1 MSDEKSEKPVE
12 ETVENVEAVLEEEIS
27 ASEGEA
33 DVMSSELAALQK
45 KADEHYDQL
54 VRAHAEIE
62 NLKRRQT
69 QELEKAH
76 KYALDK
82 FVGELLTIWD
92 SLELGLQAAQ
102 NDQADVASL
111 REGTELTV
119 KMFGDVMEKFNVERI
134 NPEGEAFNPEFHQ
147 AMSMIPNAEMAPN
160 TVMAV
165 MQKGVSLNGRLI
177 RPAMVVVSQAMP
189 EAAE

>member
-1 MSDEKSEKPVE
+1 MSDEKNENPVE

-27 ASEGEA
+27 ASEGDA
-33 DVMSSELAALQK
+33 DAMSSELAVLQK

-62 NLKRRQT
+62 NLKRRHT

-102 NDQADVASL
+102 NDEADVASL

-147 AMSMIPNAEMAPN
+147 AMSMVPNAEMAPN

>member
-1 MSDEKSEKPVE
+1 MSDEKNENPVE
-12 ETVENVEAVLEEEIS
+12 EAVENVEAVLEEEIS
-27 ASEGEA
+27 ASEGDA
-33 DVMSSELAALQK
+33 DAMSSELAALQK

-62 NLKRRQT
+62 NLKRRHT

-102 NDQADVASL
+102 NDEADVASL

-147 AMSMIPNAEMAPN
+147 AMSMVPNAEMAPN

>member
-1 MSDEKSEKPVE
+1 MSDEKNENPVE

-27 ASEGEA
+27 ASEGDA
-33 DVMSSELAALQK
+33 DAMSSELAALQK

-54 VRAHAEIE
+54 MRAHAEIE
-62 NLKRRQT
+62 NLKRRHT

-102 NDQADVASL
+102 NDEADVASL

-147 AMSMIPNAEMAPN
+147 AMSMVPNAEMAPN

-165 MQKGVSLNGRLI
+165 MQKGVSLNGRLV

>member
-1 MSDEKSEKPVE
+1 MSDEKNENPVE
-12 ETVENVEAVLEEEIS
+12 ETVENVEAVLDEEIS
-27 ASEGEA
+27 ASEGDA
-33 DVMSSELAALQK
+33 DAMSSELAALQK

-62 NLKRRQT
+62 NLKRRHT

-102 NDQADVASL
+102 NDEADVASL

-134 NPEGEAFNPEFHQ
+134 NPEGESFNPEFHQ
-147 AMSMIPNAEMAPN
+147 AMSMVPNAEMAPN

>member
-1 MSDEKSEKPVE
+1 MSDEKNENPVE
-12 ETVENVEAVLEEEIS
+12 ETVENVEAVLDEEIS
-27 ASEGEA
+27 ASEGDA
-33 DVMSSELAALQK
+33 DAMSSELAALQK
-45 KADEHYDQL
+45 KANDHYDQL

-62 NLKRRQT
+62 NLKRRHT

-102 NDQADVASL
+102 NDEADVASL

-147 AMSMIPNAEMAPN
+147 AMSMVPNAEMAPN

>member
-1 MSDEKSEKPVE
+1 MSDEKNENPAE

-27 ASEGEA
+27 ASEGDA
-33 DVMSSELAALQK
+33 DAMSSELAALQK

-62 NLKRRQT
+62 NLKRRHT

-102 NDQADVASL
+102 NDEADVASL

-134 NPEGEAFNPEFHQ
+134 NPEGESFNPEFHQ
-147 AMSMIPNAEMAPN
+147 AMSMVPNAEMAPN

-177 RPAMVVVSQAMP
+177 RPAMVVVSQAIP
-189 EAAE
+189 EEAE

>member
-1 MSDEKSEKPVE
+1 MSDEKNENPAE

-27 ASEGEA
+27 ASEGDA
-33 DVMSSELAALQK
+33 DAMSSELAALQK

-62 NLKRRQT
+62 NLKRRHT

-102 NDQADVASL
+102 NDEADVASL
-111 REGTELTV
+111 REGTGLTV

-134 NPEGEAFNPEFHQ
+134 NPEGESFNPEFHQ
-147 AMSMIPNAEMAPN
+147 AMSMVPNAEMAPN

-165 MQKGVSLNGRLI
+165 MQKGVLLNGRLI
-177 RPAMVVVSQAMP
+177 RPAMVVVSQAIP
-189 EAAE
+189 EEAE

>member
-1 MSDEKSEKPVE
+1 MSDEKNENPVE

-27 ASEGEA
+27 ASEGDA

-62 NLKRRQT
+62 NLKRRHT

-92 SLELGLQAAQ
+92 SLELGIQAAQ
-102 NDQADVASL
+102 NDEADVASL

-147 AMSMIPNAEMAPN
+147 AMSMVPNAEMAPN

>member
-1 MSDEKSEKPVE
+1 MSDEKNENPAE

-27 ASEGEA
+27 ASEGDA
-33 DVMSSELAALQK
+33 DAMSSELAALQK

-62 NLKRRQT
+62 NLKRRHT

-102 NDQADVASL
+102 NDEADVASL

-134 NPEGEAFNPEFHQ
+134 NPEGESFNPEFHQ
-147 AMSMIPNAEMAPN
+147 AMSMVPNAEMAPN

-189 EAAE
+189 EEAE

>member
-1 MSDEKSEKPVE
+1 MSDEKNENPAE

-27 ASEGEA
+27 ASEGDA
-33 DVMSSELAALQK
+33 DAMSSELAALQK

-54 VRAHAEIE
+54 MRAHAEIE
-62 NLKRRQT
+62 NLKRRHT

-102 NDQADVASL
+102 NDEADVASL

-147 AMSMIPNAEMAPN
+147 AMSMVPNAEMAPN

-165 MQKGVSLNGRLI
+165 MQKGVSLNGRLV

>member
-1 MSDEKSEKPVE
+1 MSDEKNENPVE

-27 ASEGEA
+27 ASEGDA

-62 NLKRRQT
+62 NLKRRHT

-102 NDQADVASL
+102 NDEADVASL

-134 NPEGEAFNPEFHQ
+134 NPEGDAFNPEFHQ
-147 AMSMIPNAEMAPN
+147 AMSMVPNAEMAPN

>member
-1 MSDEKSEKPVE
+1 MSNEKNENPVD
-12 ETVENVEAVLEEEIS
+12 ETVENVEAILEEEIS
-27 ASEGEA
+27 ASEGDA
-33 DVMSSELAALQK
+33 DVMSSELAVLQK

-62 NLKRRQT
+62 NLKRRHT

-102 NDQADVASL
+102 NDEADVASL

-147 AMSMIPNAEMAPN
+147 AMSMVPNAEMAPN

>member
-1 MSDEKSEKPVE
+1 MSDEKNENPVE

-27 ASEGEA
+27 ASEGDA
-33 DVMSSELAALQK
+33 DAMSSELAALQK
-45 KADEHYDQL
+45 KADDHYDQL

-62 NLKRRQT
+62 NLKRRHT

-102 NDQADVASL
+102 NDEADVASL

-147 AMSMIPNAEMAPN
+147 AMSMVPNAEMAPN

>member
-1 MSDEKSEKPVE
+1 MSNEKNENPVD
-12 ETVENVEAVLEEEIS
+12 ETVENVEAILEEEIS
-27 ASEGEA
+27 ASEGDA
-33 DVMSSELAALQK
+33 DVMSSELAVLQK

-62 NLKRRQT
+62 NLKRRHT

-102 NDQADVASL
+102 NDEADVASL
-111 REGTELTV
+111 REGTVLTV

-147 AMSMIPNAEMAPN
+147 AMSMVPNAEMAPN

>member
-1 MSDEKSEKPVE
+1 MSDEKNENPAEK
-12 ETVENVEAVLEEEIS
+12 TVENVEAVLEEEIS
-27 ASEGEA
+27 VSEGEA
-33 DVMSSELAALQK
+33 DAMSSELAALQK

-62 NLKRRQT
+62 NLKRRHT

-102 NDQADVASL
+102 NDEADGASL

-119 KMFGDVMEKFNVERI
+119 KMFSDVMEKFNVERI
-134 NPEGEAFNPEFHQ
+134 NPEGESFNPDFHQ
-147 AMSMIPNAEMAPN
+147 AMSMVPNAEMAPN

>member
-1 MSDEKSEKPVE
+1 MSDEKNENPVE
-12 ETVENVEAVLEEEIS
+12 ETVENGEPVLEEEIS
-27 ASEGEA
+27 ASEGDA
-33 DVMSSELAALQK
+33 DAMSSELAALQK

-62 NLKRRQT
+62 NLKRRHT

-102 NDQADVASL
+102 NDEADVASL

-147 AMSMIPNAEMAPN
+147 AMSMVPNAEMAPN

-177 RPAMVVVSQAMP
+177 RPAMVVVSQAIP
-189 EAAE
+189 EEAE

>member
-1 MSDEKSEKPVE
+1 M
-12 ETVENVEAVLEEEIS
+12 EEEIS
-27 ASEGEA
+27 ASEGDA
-33 DVMSSELAALQK
+33 DAMSSELAALQK

-62 NLKRRQT
+62 NLKRRHT

-102 NDQADVASL
+102 NDEADVASL

-147 AMSMIPNAEMAPN
+147 AMSMVPNAEMAPN

>member
-1 MSDEKSEKPVE
+1 MSDEKNENLVE

-27 ASEGEA
+27 ASEG
-33 DVMSSELAALQK
+33 DVDAMSSELAVLQK

-62 NLKRRQT
+62 NLKRRHT

-102 NDQADVASL
+102 NDEADVASL

-147 AMSMIPNAEMAPN
+147 AMSMVPNAEMAPN

>member
-1 MSDEKSEKPVE
+1 MSDEKNENPVE

-27 ASEGEA
+27 ASEGDA
-33 DVMSSELAALQK
+33 DAMSSELAVLQK

-62 NLKRRQT
+62 NLKRRHT

-102 NDQADVASL
+102 NDETDVASL

-147 AMSMIPNAEMAPN
+147 AMSMVPNAEMAPN

>member
-1 MSDEKSEKPVE
+1 MSDEKNENPVE

-27 ASEGEA
+27 ASEGDA
-33 DVMSSELAALQK
+33 DAMSSELAALQK

-62 NLKRRQT
+62 NLKRRHT

-92 SLELGLQAAQ
+92 SLELGIQAAQ
-102 NDQADVASL
+102 NDEADVASL

-119 KMFGDVMEKFNVERI
+119 KMFGDVMERFNVERI

-147 AMSMIPNAEMAPN
+147 AMSMVPNAEMAPN

-189 EAAE
+189 EAAQ

>member
-1 MSDEKSEKPVE
+1 MSDEKNENPVE

-27 ASEGEA
+27 ASEGDA

-62 NLKRRQT
+62 NLKRRHT

-102 NDQADVASL
+102 NDEADVASL

-147 AMSMIPNAEMAPN
+147 AMSMVPNAEMAPN

>member
-1 MSDEKSEKPVE
+1 MSNEKNENPVD
-12 ETVENVEAVLEEEIS
+12 ETVENVEAILEEEIS
-27 ASEGEA
+27 ASEGDA
-33 DVMSSELAALQK
+33 DVMSSELAVLQK

-62 NLKRRQT
+62 NLKRRHT

-102 NDQADVASL
+102 NDDADVASL

-147 AMSMIPNAEMAPN
+147 AMSMVPNAEMAPN

>member
-1 MSDEKSEKPVE
+1 MSDEKNENPVE

-27 ASEGEA
+27 ASEGDA
-33 DVMSSELAALQK
+33 DAMSSELAALQK

-62 NLKRRQT
+62 NLKRRHT

-102 NDQADVASL
+102 NDEADVASL

-147 AMSMIPNAEMAPN
+147 AMSMVPNAEMAPN

-165 MQKGVSLNGRLI
+165 MQKGVSLNGRLV

>member
-1 MSDEKSEKPVE
+1 MSDEKNENQVE
-12 ETVENVEAVLEEEIS
+12 EAVENVEAVLEEEIS
-27 ASEGEA
+27 ASEGDA
-33 DVMSSELAALQK
+33 DAMSSELAALQK

-62 NLKRRQT
+62 NLKRRHT

-102 NDQADVASL
+102 NDEADVASL

-147 AMSMIPNAEMAPN
+147 AMSMVPNAEMAPN

>member
-1 MSDEKSEKPVE
+1 MSDEKNENPAE

-27 ASEGEA
+27 ASEGDA
-33 DVMSSELAALQK
+33 DAMSSELAALQK

-62 NLKRRQT
+62 NLKRRHT

-102 NDQADVASL
+102 NDEADVASL

-134 NPEGEAFNPEFHQ
+134 NPEGESFNPEFHQ
-147 AMSMIPNAEMAPN
+147 AMSMVPNAEMAPN

>member
-1 MSDEKSEKPVE
+1 MSDEKNENPVE

-27 ASEGEA
+27 ASEGDA
-33 DVMSSELAALQK
+33 DAMSSELAALQK

-62 NLKRRQT
+62 NLKRRHT

-102 NDQADVASL
+102 NDEADVASL

-134 NPEGEAFNPEFHQ
+134 SPEGEAFNPEFHQ
-147 AMSMIPNAEMAPN
+147 AMSMVPNAEMAPN
-160 TVMAV
+160 TVIAV

>member
-1 MSDEKSEKPVE
+1 MSDEKNENPVE
-12 ETVENVEAVLEEEIS
+12 ETVENVEALLEEEIS
-27 ASEGEA
+27 ASEGDA

-62 NLKRRQT
+62 NLKRRHT

-102 NDQADVASL
+102 NDEADVASL

-147 AMSMIPNAEMAPN
+147 AMSMVPNAEMAPN

-165 MQKGVSLNGRLI
+165 MQKGVPLNGRLI

>member
-1 MSDEKSEKPVE
+1 MSDEKNENPVE

-27 ASEGEA
+27 ASEGDA
-33 DVMSSELAALQK
+33 DAMSSELAVLQK

-62 NLKRRQT
+62 NLKRRHT

-102 NDQADVASL
+102 NDEADVASL

-147 AMSMIPNAEMAPN
+147 AMSMVPNAEMAPN

-177 RPAMVVVSQAMP
+177 RPAMVVVSQAIP
-189 EAAE
+189 EEAE

>member
-1 MSDEKSEKPVE
+1 MSDEKNENPVE
-12 ETVENVEAVLEEEIS
+12 ETVENVEAVLDEEIS
-27 ASEGEA
+27 ASEGDA
-33 DVMSSELAALQK
+33 DAMSSELAALQK
-45 KADEHYDQL
+45 KADDHYDQL

-62 NLKRRQT
+62 NLKRRHT

-102 NDQADVASL
+102 NDEADVASL

-134 NPEGEAFNPEFHQ
+134 NPEGEVFNPEFHQ
-147 AMSMIPNAEMAPN
+147 AMSMVPNAEMAPN

>member
-1 MSDEKSEKPVE
+1 MSDEKNENPVE

-27 ASEGEA
+27 ASEGDA
-33 DVMSSELAALQK
+33 DTMSSELAALQK
-45 KADEHYDQL
+45 KADDHYDQL

-62 NLKRRQT
+62 NLKRRHT

-102 NDQADVASL
+102 NDEADVASL

-147 AMSMIPNAEMAPN
+147 AMSMVPNAEMAPN

>member
-1 MSDEKSEKPVE
+1 MSDEKNENPAEK
-12 ETVENVEAVLEEEIS
+12 TVENVEAVLEEEIS
-27 ASEGEA
+27 VSEGEA
-33 DVMSSELAALQK
+33 DAMSSELAALQK

-62 NLKRRQT
+62 NLKRRHT

-102 NDQADVASL
+102 NDEADVASL

-147 AMSMIPNAEMAPN
+147 AMSMVPNAEMAPN

>member
-1 MSDEKSEKPVE
+1 MSDEKNENPVE
-12 ETVENVEAVLEEEIS
+12 ETVENVEAVLEEEIL
-27 ASEGEA
+27 ASEGDA
-33 DVMSSELAALQK
+33 DAMSSELAVLQK

-62 NLKRRQT
+62 NLKRRHT

-102 NDQADVASL
+102 NDEADVASL

-147 AMSMIPNAEMAPN
+147 AMSMVPNAEMAPN

-165 MQKGVSLNGRLI
+165 MQMGVSLNGRLI

>member
-1 MSDEKSEKPVE
+1 MSNEKNENPVD
-12 ETVENVEAVLEEEIS
+12 ETVENVEAIFEEEIS
-27 ASEGEA
+27 ASEGDA
-33 DVMSSELAALQK
+33 DVMSSELAVLQK

-62 NLKRRQT
+62 NLKRRHT

-102 NDQADVASL
+102 NDEADVASL

-147 AMSMIPNAEMAPN
+147 AMSMVPNAEMAPN

>member
-1 MSDEKSEKPVE
+1 MSDEKNENPVE

-27 ASEGEA
+27 ASEGDA
-33 DVMSSELAALQK
+33 DAMSSELAALQK

-62 NLKRRQT
+62 NLKRRHT

-92 SLELGLQAAQ
+92 SLELGIQAAQ
-102 NDQADVASL
+102 NDEADVASL

-134 NPEGEAFNPEFHQ
+134 NPEGDAFNPEFHQ
-147 AMSMIPNAEMAPN
+147 AMSMVPNAEMAPN

>member
-1 MSDEKSEKPVE
+1 MSDEKNENPVE

-27 ASEGEA
+27 ASEG
-33 DVMSSELAALQK
+33 DVDAMSSELAALQK
-45 KADEHYDQL
+45 KADDHYDQL

-62 NLKRRQT
+62 NLKRRHT

-82 FVGELLTIWD
+82 FVGELLTVWD

-102 NDQADVASL
+102 NDEADVASL

-134 NPEGEAFNPEFHQ
+134 NPEGEVFNPEFHQ
-147 AMSMIPNAEMAPN
+147 AMSMVPNAEMAPN

>member
-1 MSDEKSEKPVE
+1 MCDEKNENPVE
-12 ETVENVEAVLEEEIS
+12 ETVENVEPVLEEEIS
-27 ASEGEA
+27 ASEGDA
-33 DVMSSELAALQK
+33 DAMSSELAALQK

-62 NLKRRQT
+62 NLKRRHT

-102 NDQADVASL
+102 NDEADVASL

-147 AMSMIPNAEMAPN
+147 AMSMVPNAEMVPN

-177 RPAMVVVSQAMP
+177 RPAMVVVSQAIP
-189 EAAE
+189 EEAE

>member
-1 MSDEKSEKPVE
+1 MSDEKSENPVE
-12 ETVENVEAVLEEEIS
+12 ETVENVQAVLEEEIS
-27 ASEGEA
+27 ASEGDA

-62 NLKRRQT
+62 NLKRRHT

-102 NDQADVASL
+102 NDEADVASL

-134 NPEGEAFNPEFHQ
+134 NPEGDAFNPEFHQ
-147 AMSMIPNAEMAPN
+147 AMSMVPNAEMAPN

>member
-1 MSDEKSEKPVE
+1 MSDEKNENPVE

-27 ASEGEA
+27 ASEDGA

-62 NLKRRQT
+62 NLKRRHT

-102 NDQADVASL
+102 NDEADVASL

-147 AMSMIPNAEMAPN
+147 AMSMVPNAEMAPN

>member
-1 MSDEKSEKPVE
+1 MSDEKNENPAE

-27 ASEGEA
+27 ASEGDA
-33 DVMSSELAALQK
+33 DAMSSELAALQK

-62 NLKRRQT
+62 NLKRRHT

-102 NDQADVASL
+102 NDEADVASL

-119 KMFGDVMEKFNVERI
+119 KMSGDVMEKFNVERI
-134 NPEGEAFNPEFHQ
+134 NPEGESFNPEFHQ
-147 AMSMIPNAEMAPN
+147 AMSMVPNAEMAPN